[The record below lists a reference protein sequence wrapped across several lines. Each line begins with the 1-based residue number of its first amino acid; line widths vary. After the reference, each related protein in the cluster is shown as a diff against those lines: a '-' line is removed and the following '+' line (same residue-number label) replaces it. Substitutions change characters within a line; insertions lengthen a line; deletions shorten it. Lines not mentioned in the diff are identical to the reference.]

1 MKKRVLSVLLI
12 VALFVSCL
20 AFSAS
25 AEGTPTLRLSNV
37 SAGRGDEVIVDVI
50 IENNPGV
57 SMLELPIVYDTSRLK
72 YVGYE
77 AGIFTDW
84 TLGTKAVFVSDA
96 NDTRNGTIL
105 KLKFEVL
112 SEAPYGKTTVT
123 FSASE
128 MIAAC
133 INEGGDEE
141 EVSFSVV
148 DGSITIAC
156 AHEWDEGVVT
166 KEPTCAEEGVK
177 TFTCSKC
184 NETRTESMKKAEHS
198 SDGGKV
204 TKQPTCTEKGVK
216 TYTCKVCGE
225 VLKTEEVPAAGHQSD
240 GGKVTKQPTCTEKG
254 VKTYTCTVCGGV
266 IKTEE
271 VPAKGHQSDGGKV
284 TTEPTCTEKGVK
296 TYTCKVCGEVL
307 KTEEVPAT
315 GHQSDGGKVT
325 TAPTCTEK
333 GVKTYTCTVC
343 GEVLKTEEIP
353 ALGHTWNEGEIT
365 AEATCT
371 EDGSMHFICTVCQTE
386 KDEVI
391 EAPGHDWDEGK
402 VVKEATET
410 QDGLKEFTCKVCE
423 ETKQESYKYS
433 VATGDEAMPVLFTLL
448 LVASAGAVVVLT
460 RKLRKER
467 G

>member
-37 SAGRGDEVIVDVI
+37 SAGRGDEVTVDIVM
-50 IENNPGV
+50 ENNPGV
-57 SMLELPIVYDTSRLK
+57 TGIDVKVSYDKTRLQLTGYKNGCLSGWLVSLETGGAVWAD
-72 YVGYE
+72 VGSN
-77 AGIFTDW
+77 TD
-84 TLGTKAVFVSDA
+84 
-96 NDTRNGTIL
+96 NGVIL
-105 KLKFEVL
+105 TLKFKVL
-112 SEAPYGKTTVT
+112 DDAPLGEALVELGGADIIDADLNTVDFKFESGT
-123 FSASE
+123 
-128 MIAAC
+128 
-133 INEGGDEE
+133 
-141 EVSFSVV
+141 VSV
-148 DGSITIAC
+148 TC

-225 VLKTEEVPAAGHQSD
+225 VLKTEEVTANGHQSD

-254 VKTYTCTVCGGV
+254 VKTYTCKVCGEV
-266 IKTEE
+266 LKTEE
-271 VPAKGHQSDGGKV
+271 VSAKGHQSDGGKV

-296 TYTCKVCGEVL
+296 TYTCKVC
-307 KTEEVPAT
+307 
-315 GHQSDGGKVT
+315 D
-325 TAPTCTEK
+325 
-333 GVKTYTCTVC
+333 
-343 GEVLKTEEIP
+343 EVLKTEEIP
-353 ALGHTWNEGEIT
+353 ALGHTWNEGEVT

-371 EDGSMHFICTVCQTE
+371 EDGSMHFICTVCQAE

-402 VVKEATET
+402 VVREATET
-410 QDGLKEFTCKVCE
+410 QDGLKEFTCKVCK

-448 LVASAGAVVVLT
+448 LVVSAGAVVILT

>member
-37 SAGRGDEVIVDVI
+37 SAGRGDEVTVDIVMED
-50 IENNPGV
+50 NPGV
-57 SMLELPIVYDTSRLK
+57 MGITLTVSYDQTRLQLISLNDG
-72 YVGYE
+72 VLTG
-77 AGIFTDW
+77 W
-84 TLGTKAVFVSDA
+84 FVSTGAVGKAAWTGSSDY
-96 NDTRNGTIL
+96 TGNGVIL
-105 KLKFEVL
+105 TLKFKVL
-112 SEAPYGKTTVT
+112 DEAPLGDAFVTITEQLNSNYDEQEVKYTVVPG
-123 FSASE
+123 
-128 MIAAC
+128 
-133 INEGGDEE
+133 N
-141 EVSFSVV
+141 VNV
-148 DGSITIAC
+148 AC

-225 VLKTEEVPAAGHQSD
+225 VLKTEEVPAKGHQSD
-240 GGKVTKQPTCTEKG
+240 GGKVTKEPTCTEKG

>member
-37 SAGRGDEVIVDVI
+37 SAGRGDEVTVDIVM
-50 IENNPGV
+50 ENNPGV
-57 SMLELPIVYDTSRLK
+57 TGIDVKVSYDKTRLQLTGYKNGCLSGWLVSLETGGAVWAD
-72 YVGYE
+72 VGSN
-77 AGIFTDW
+77 TD
-84 TLGTKAVFVSDA
+84 
-96 NDTRNGTIL
+96 NGVIL
-105 KLKFEVL
+105 TLKFKVL
-112 SEAPYGKTTVT
+112 DDAPLGEALVELGGADIIDADLNTVDFKFESGT
-123 FSASE
+123 
-128 MIAAC
+128 
-133 INEGGDEE
+133 
-141 EVSFSVV
+141 VSV
-148 DGSITIAC
+148 TC

-225 VLKTEEVPAAGHQSD
+225 V
-240 GGKVTKQPTCTEKG
+240 
-254 VKTYTCTVCGGV
+254 

-296 TYTCKVCGEVL
+296 TYTCKVCNEVL

-333 GVKTYTCTVC
+333 GVKTYTCKVC
-343 GEVLKTEEIP
+343 DEVLKTEEIP
-353 ALGHTWNEGEIT
+353 ALGHTWNEGEVT

-371 EDGSMHFICTVCQTE
+371 EDGSMHFICTVCQAE

-402 VVKEATET
+402 VVREATET
-410 QDGLKEFTCKVCE
+410 QDGLKEFTCKVCK

-448 LVASAGAVVVLT
+448 LVVSAGAVVILT

>member
-37 SAGRGDEVIVDVI
+37 SAGRGDEVTVDIVM
-50 IENNPGV
+50 ENNPGV
-57 SMLELPIVYDTSRLK
+57 TGIDVKVSYDKTRLQLTGYKNGCLSGWLVSLETGGAVWAD
-72 YVGYE
+72 VGSN
-77 AGIFTDW
+77 TD
-84 TLGTKAVFVSDA
+84 
-96 NDTRNGTIL
+96 NGVIL
-105 KLKFEVL
+105 TLKFKVL
-112 SEAPYGKTTVT
+112 DDAPLGEALVELGGADIIDADLNTVDFKFESGT
-123 FSASE
+123 
-128 MIAAC
+128 
-133 INEGGDEE
+133 
-141 EVSFSVV
+141 VSV
-148 DGSITIAC
+148 TC

-225 VLKTEEVPAAGHQSD
+225 VLKTEEVTANGHQSD

-254 VKTYTCTVCGGV
+254 VKTYTCKVCGEV

-296 TYTCKVCGEVL
+296 TYTCKVCNEVL

-333 GVKTYTCTVC
+333 GVKTYTCKVC
-343 GEVLKTEEIP
+343 DEVLKTEEIP
-353 ALGHTWNEGEIT
+353 ALGHTWNEGEVT

-371 EDGSMHFICTVCQTE
+371 EDGSMHFICTVCQAE

-402 VVKEATET
+402 VVREATET
-410 QDGLKEFTCKVCE
+410 QDGLKEFTCKVCK

-448 LVASAGAVVVLT
+448 LVVSAGAVVILT

>member
-37 SAGRGDEVIVDVI
+37 SAGRGDEVTVDIVM
-50 IENNPGV
+50 ENNPGV
-57 SMLELPIVYDTSRLK
+57 TGIDVKVSYDKTRLQLTGYKNGCLSGWLVSLETGGAVWAD
-72 YVGYE
+72 VGSN
-77 AGIFTDW
+77 TD
-84 TLGTKAVFVSDA
+84 
-96 NDTRNGTIL
+96 NGVIL
-105 KLKFEVL
+105 TLKFKVL
-112 SEAPYGKTTVT
+112 DDAPLGEALVELGGADIIDADLNTVDFKFESGT
-123 FSASE
+123 
-128 MIAAC
+128 
-133 INEGGDEE
+133 
-141 EVSFSVV
+141 VSV
-148 DGSITIAC
+148 TC

-225 VLKTEEVPAAGHQSD
+225 VLKTEEVTAN
-240 GGKVTKQPTCTEKG
+240 
-254 VKTYTCTVCGGV
+254 
-266 IKTEE
+266 
-271 VPAKGHQSDGGKV
+271 GHQSDGGKV

-296 TYTCKVCGEVL
+296 TYTCKVCNEVL

-333 GVKTYTCTVC
+333 GVKTYTCKVC
-343 GEVLKTEEIP
+343 DEVLKTEEIP
-353 ALGHTWNEGEIT
+353 ALGHTWNEGEVT

-371 EDGSMHFICTVCQTE
+371 EDGSMHFICTVCQAE

-402 VVKEATET
+402 VVREATET
-410 QDGLKEFTCKVCE
+410 QDGLKEFTCKVCK

-448 LVASAGAVVVLT
+448 LVVSAGAVVILT

>member
-225 VLKTEEVPAAGHQSD
+225 VLKTEEVPA
-240 GGKVTKQPTCTEKG
+240 
-254 VKTYTCTVCGGV
+254 
-266 IKTEE
+266 
-271 VPAKGHQSDGGKV
+271 KGHQSDGGKV
-284 TTEPTCTEKGVK
+284 TTE
-296 TYTCKVCGEVL
+296 
-307 KTEEVPAT
+307 
-315 GHQSDGGKVT
+315 
-325 TAPTCTEK
+325 PTCTEK